1 MQKLFLAFLI
11 SVNAF
16 SATVINKDQPSP
28 YKGYLFTIEEE
39 QALREKMV
47 ELDFAKQKIDLITQQ
62 NTLYVANEK
71 IYLDQVTL
79 WRDQAHNLAKINAE
93 KQELQFWKNTFFF
106 ALGAALTTA
115 IVYGVSQAQ
124 R

>member
-1 MQKLFLAFLI
+1 MQKLFLALLI
-11 SVNAF
+11 SANAF
-16 SATVINKDQPSP
+16 SATVINKDQPAP
-28 YKGYLFTIEEE
+28 YRGYLFTIEEE
-39 QALREKMV
+39 QSLREKV
-47 ELDFAKQKIDLITQQ
+47 IELDFAKKRIDIMIQQ
-62 NTLYVANEK
+62 QGIYESNEK
-71 IYLDQVTL
+71 LYLDQITL
-79 WRDQAHNLAKINAE
+79 WRDQAHSLAKINAE